1 MPKACGAI
9 VPNAYC
15 SDMINVEEIRLLPLR
30 DKLQMIETLWD
41 DIARREDELEM
52 PQWQKDLLDER
63 ERLVDA
69 GKAEFLDW
77 EEARRQISKATR

>member
-1 MPKACGAI
+1 
-9 VPNAYC
+9 
-15 SDMINVEEIRLLPLR
+15 MINVEEIRLLPLR